1 MNATLPRCVP
11 DALVT
16 MKSAALEALNGEI
29 QQLVL
34 SSYKVSVFTLLMKQ
48 SNVLTSLD
56 LLPPSARFEPA

>member
-34 SSYKVSVFTLLMKQ
+34 SSYKVSSLRFLFIFLMNTKQ
-48 SNVLTSLD
+48 CTD
-56 LLPPSARFEPA
+56 IYPARFELA